1 VAIPFFLLTAYYYT
15 LELVRAGD
23 TARGRGLV
31 GNFWA
36 DPAAPHLLMGG
47 GRVEEYAIMDTTTER
62 KLNQTARET
71 TERVQANASKA
82 AEGLRDY
89 QIAMLSATQAN
100 INAMFE
106 YMQEAFSARSAPEL
120 MQICSKHAHRQME
133 MMSEQAREIS
143 GAVQKATI
151 DVTRSVTGR

>member
-1 VAIPFFLLTAYYYT
+1 
-15 LELVRAGD
+15 
-23 TARGRGLV
+23 
-31 GNFWA
+31 
-36 DPAAPHLLMGG
+36 M
-47 GRVEEYAIMDTTTER
+47 EEDAIMDTTAER
-62 KLNQTARET
+62 KLKQTARET
-71 TERVQANASKA
+71 TERVEANATKA

-106 YMQEAFSARSAPEL
+106 YMQEAFSAKSVPEL
-120 MQICSKHAHRQME
+120 MEICSKHARRQME

-151 DVTRSVTGR
+151 DGTRSLTGFTETMGRMS